1 MTITAKSV
9 LASVSP
15 DGVRI
20 DTLLLRYPRFIHAEA
35 LTHRVISTQP
45 EGLVY
50 ESIPDG
56 LMYCKE
62 LSRNASSSRAI
73 PVNRLIA
80 DVESDP
86 VYPIF
91 WGKNQPGMQAREE
104 LEGEEKSLASSEW
117 MDARDRAVQSAK
129 ALSHIGAHKQIVNRI
144 LEPFA
149 HINVVVT
156 STEWDNFFALR
167 IHEDAQPEIKALAE
181 AMRDAMDGA
190 NVQKLDYGRW
200 HLPFVSKEET
210 RRMGGLTDPSSNL
223 RVVSAARCARTSY
236 KTHDGR
242 VSTLKE
248 DIALGERLTK
258 SRPFHASPFEHQAMP
273 DMKVVEEAESDREE
287 WVNPEK
293 HRNFTGWMQ
302 NRAFMEEEL

>member
-20 DTLLLRYPRFIHAEA
+20 DTLLLRYPRFIHAEFM
-35 LTHRVISTQP
+35 THRQF
-45 EGLVY
+45 
-50 ESIPDG
+50 
-56 LMYCKE
+56 
-62 LSRNASSSRAI
+62 SRNASSSRAI
-73 PVNRLIA
+73 PVERLIA
-80 DVESDP
+80 DVERDP
-86 VYPIF
+86 VFPSF
-91 WGKNQPGMQAREE
+91 WGKNQPGMQSREE
-104 LEGEEKSLASSEW
+104 LEGEDKSMASSEW

-129 ALSHIGAHKQIVNRI
+129 ALARIGAHKQIVNRI

-156 STEWDNFFALR
+156 ATEWDNFFALR
-167 IHEDAQPEIKALAE
+167 IHEDAQPEIKVLAE
-181 AMRDAMDGA
+181 SIRDAMDGA
-190 NVQKLDYGRW
+190 NVQKLDYGQW

-210 RRMGGLTDPSSNL
+210 RSEGGLTDPSSNL

-242 VSTLKE
+242 VSTLEE

-273 DMKVVEEAESDREE
+273 DMKVVEEAESDHKE
-287 WVNPEK
+287 WLEPEK
-293 HRNFTGWMQ
+293 HRNFTDWTQ
-302 NRAFMEEEL
+302 NRAFMESHE